1 MVDVTIFMN
10 WKHSMC
16 KLFLAIFNKSLS
28 NLPKCTRI
36 NIWSNVFLMISLAY
50 LFSLA
55 LCKMFL
61 KQVVEPNIFYQILVT
76 TTLIKADPADF
87 DIMYKFMKYLFRYYA
102 VFIKNITLSGNKSS
116 HLLMF
121 YKKDFLKNFAKFT
134 VERLH

>member
-1 MVDVTIFMN
+1 MIDVTIFMN
-10 WKHSMC
+10 WKHNMS
-16 KLFLAIFNKSLS
+16 KLFLAIFNNSLS
-28 NLPKCTRI
+28 NLPICTRI

-61 KQVVEPNIFYQILVT
+61 KQVVEPNIFYQMLVT
-76 TTLIKADPADF
+76 TTLIKVDP
-87 DIMYKFMKYLFRYYA
+87 DIMYRFMKYLFRYYA

-121 YKKDFLKNFAKFT
+121 YKKDFLKIFGKFT
-134 VERLH
+134 GEHLY